1 MIFNALF
8 ADHAFLVP
16 PQTANET
23 IDAGLAALLSLLQ
36 GYKLPVTQSEL
47 LDAAKSGTAA
57 PQLADLAQMYGL
69 RIQQTMLPVADIALY
84 GDQQAPLILSW
95 NIEHEATKY
104 LLVWSQMSS
113 YLQVMDPSNGG
124 RQWHKT
130 YPFLESIVSDPIQ
143 IQADVWRKWAPDNSF
158 LVSLKK
164 RLSNLQIEQTQLD
177 ALINRVL
184 EDEGWYPLAALD
196 AASRMVTALIKSKA
210 FTGEQEAYRLVNYY
224 FQQALQGTPN
234 NQRAIPDKHWVVY
247 PSENLD
253 VDKPVQLNFRALS
266 VLRVL
271 EYAPATAT
279 RTTEEPPTNEK
290 QAKSGGT
297 QKSLLTYIREDK
309 SITPTIA
316 VMATVFA
323 SLGVFLEAILF
334 RGFIE
339 LGEKLTESQRYSAI
353 GILLIFGLILLL
365 LYWPVDVAFAHMGRG
380 LAARLRIA
388 AFKMLPMLS
397 SQYFQNF
404 STAGITERVH
414 GAQHTHFLPS
424 LSSRIIWLATK
435 IALTIVGIAWIDGL
449 SASIAIVRSIALLG
463 LFMASRTVLSS
474 QNIKVYITLERLGRS
489 ALDAMRGL
497 VAIRT
502 HGAERAVR
510 REYEGYL
517 GEWHQT
523 AMNLR
528 WYETMVDV
536 TNRVISY
543 SLMILLIVL
552 FAYRYDE
559 PANLILLFYWS
570 LALDTLSFQLV
581 LMIFMYFRDQGRAI
595 RFLSFLDAPQEKD
608 LVPDN
613 IPPEEDEIPEAAP
626 AEAHGVAIY
635 MRDVSVAIADKIVLS
650 DVNLTIE
657 AGSQVAIVGPSG
669 AGKST
674 LTSVLL
680 GWNYPQSGY
689 VLVDGKPLNYENLQK
704 LRHEIAWVDPTV
716 ALWNRS
722 FLYNLRYG
730 TATNEVENSL
740 DTIMQRADLLGVLS
754 RLPNGLQTSLGSGGR
769 MISGGEGQRV
779 RFGRVMHRENA
790 RLVILDEAF
799 RGLDRGKRRQLLGS
813 ARTYW
818 KNATLICITHD
829 VEQTQDFGRVLVV
842 ENGRIVEDGNP
853 DDLKA
858 DEASRYHQLLAAE
871 RAVREDLWSG
881 KEIPWRRFWLEQGRM
896 TEQGEAS

>member
-1 MIFNALF
+1 MIFDAFF
-8 ADHAFLVP
+8 ADHTFLVP
-16 PQTANET
+16 PHSANENL
-23 IDAGLAALLSLLQ
+23 DASGAALLSLLQ
-36 GYKLPVTQSEL
+36 GYRLPITQSEL
-47 LDAAKSGTAA
+47 LDAAKSGTSL
-57 PQLADLAQMYGL
+57 PQLADIAQQYGL
-69 RIQQTMLPVADIALY
+69 QIQQTMLPVIDIPLY
-84 GDQQAPLILSW
+84 GSQQAPLILSW
-95 NIEHEATKY
+95 DIQHEATQY
-104 LLVWSQMSS
+104 LLVWNQVGS
-113 YLQVMDPSNGG
+113 YLQVMAPRNGG

-130 YPFLESIVSDPIQ
+130 YPFLESIVSEPIK
-143 IQADVWRKWAPDNSF
+143 IEADVWREWAEENSF
-158 LVSLKK
+158 LASLKI
-164 RLSNLQIEQTQLD
+164 RLSNLQLAQGQSD
-177 ALINRVL
+177 ALVDQVL
-184 EDEGWYPLAALD
+184 EDEGWFPLAALD
-196 AASRMVTALIKSKA
+196 AASRMVTALVAAKA
-210 FTGEQEAYRLVNYY
+210 FDGSDEAYQLINHY
-224 FQQALQGTPN
+224 FQQALDDGPN
-234 NQRAIPDKHWVVY
+234 YQRTIPAKHWVVY
-247 PSENLD
+247 ATSNDDEQST
-253 VDKPVQLNFRALS
+253 QLSFHALT

-271 EYAPATAT
+271 AYEPATAT
-279 RTTEEPPTNEK
+279 RTIPDLAPKEK
-290 QAKSGGT
+290 ETKTGKP
-297 QKSLLTYIREDK
+297 QKSLLAYIQEDK
-309 SITPTIA
+309 SITPVIA
-316 VMATVFA
+316 VVATVFA
-323 SLGVFLEAILF
+323 SIGVFTEALLF

-353 GILLIFGLILLL
+353 GILLIFGIILLL

-388 AFKMLPMLS
+388 AFKKLPLLS

-449 SASIAIVRSIALLG
+449 SASIAIIRSIALLG
-463 LFMASRTVLSS
+463 LFMGSRSILSS
-474 QNIKVYITLERLGRS
+474 QNIKVYIALEKLGRT

-543 SLMILLIVL
+543 SLMILLIIL

-613 IPPEEDEIPEAAP
+613 TPPEEDEIPEAAT
-626 AEAHGVAIY
+626 AEAHGVPIY
-635 MRDVSVAIADKIVLS
+635 MRDVRVAIADKVVLS

-674 LTSVLL
+674 LTSLLL

-689 VLVDGKPLNYENLQK
+689 ILVDGQPLNYDNLQK

-730 TATNEVENSL
+730 TVTNEVENSL
-740 DTIMQRADLLGVLS
+740 DKIMEQADLLGVLS
-754 RLPNGLQTSLGSGGR
+754 RLPNGLQTGLGSGGR

-799 RGLDRGKRRQLLGS
+799 RGLDRGKRRQLLGA

-818 KNATLICITHD
+818 KDATLICITHD
-829 VEQTQDFGRVLVV
+829 VEQTQDFERVLVV
-842 ENGRIVEDGNP
+842 ENGRIIEDGTPNH
-853 DDLKA
+853 LKA
-858 DEASRYHQLLAAE
+858 DETSRYHQLLTAE
-871 RAVREDLWSG
+871 KAVREDLWSG
-881 KEIPWRRFWLEQGRM
+881 KEIPWRRFWLEKGLL